1 MSTNIVEGLWEMGNG
16 KSFKNSYPLSHL
28 PSPLKKPELLAPAG
42 NFEKLQAALIYG
54 ADAIYFGGKNFSLRA
69 FGDNF
74 TREEILKAVEFTHGL
89 GKKIYA
95 AVNIFA
101 HNADFAAL
109 ADYLKFLARAG
120 VDAVLISDLGVLSLA
135 KELTDLKIHVSTQ
148 ANVTNWRTAK
158 FFHELGAERIVL
170 ARELTREEISDI
182 KNNCK
187 AEVEIFIH
195 GAMCISYSGRCWL
208 SKFLTG
214 RDANLG
220 ACTHSCRWKYNL
232 VEETRA
238 GEYFPVG
245 EDERGSYVM
254 NSKDLC
260 LLPCLDEVIQSGV
273 ASLKIEGRMKSVNY
287 VASVVKVYRAAIDS
301 YFDNP
306 NDFKIRAEWT
316 DELNKIAHRPYTTG
330 FFMGDGKP
338 TEIYGTSK
346 PARASEF
353 LGIVREF
360 DSATMTATIEQRGKF
375 ELGERVEFFQP
386 NRETF
391 SQSITSMQDADGQEI
406 FSAPHAQQLVKIFVD
421 KPVEIWSLMR
431 SGNCGR

>member
-1 MSTNIVEGLWEMGNG
+1 MSTNIDKGEREKGNG
-16 KSFKNSYPLSHL
+16 KSLLSAYPFSHF
-28 PSPLKKPELLAPAG
+28 PFPLKKPELLAPAG

-54 ADAIYFGGKNFSLRA
+54 ADAVYFGGKNFSLRA

-95 AVNIFA
+95 ATNIFA
-101 HNADFAAL
+101 HNTDISAL
-109 ADYLKFLARAG
+109 ADYLKFLSRAG

-135 KELTDLKIHVSTQ
+135 KELTDSKIHVSTQ
-148 ANVTNWRTAK
+148 ANVTNWQAAK

-170 ARELTREEISDI
+170 ARELTCAEISEI
-182 KNNCK
+182 KSHCA
-187 AEVEIFIH
+187 AELEIFVH

-214 RDANLG
+214 RDANSG

-232 VEETRA
+232 VEEKRA
-238 GEYFPVG
+238 GEFFPVG

-260 LLPCLDEVIQSGV
+260 LLPYLDKVIQSGV

-287 VASVVKVYRAAIDS
+287 VAGVVKVYREAIDS

-306 NDFKIRAEWT
+306 NDFKIRDEWL

-330 FFMGDGKP
+330 FFMSDGKP
-338 TEIYGTSK
+338 TEIYETSK
-346 PARASEF
+346 PSRAADF
-353 LGIVREF
+353 LGIVRGF
-360 DSATMTATIEQRGKF
+360 DLSTMTATIEQRGKF
-375 ELGERVEFFQP
+375 EVGQSVEFLQP
-386 NRETF
+386 HGKTF
-391 SQSITSMQDADGQEI
+391 SQKIISMRDADGTEI
-406 FSAPHAQQLVKIFVD
+406 FSAPHAQQMVKIPVVE
-421 KPVEIWSLMR
+421 PVEIWSLMR
-431 SGNCGR
+431 S

>member
-1 MSTNIVEGLWEMGNG
+1 MSTNIV
-16 KSFKNSYPLSHL
+16 
-28 PSPLKKPELLAPAG
+28 KPELLAPAG
-42 NFEKLQAALIYG
+42 NLEKLQAALIYG
-54 ADAIYFGGKNFSLRA
+54 ADAVYFGGKNFSLRA

-74 TREEILKAVEFTHGL
+74 TREEILEAIDFTHGL

-101 HNADFAAL
+101 HNADIAAL

-120 VDAVLISDLGVLSLA
+120 VDAVLISDLGVLTLA

-148 ANVTNWRTAK
+148 ANVTNWRAAK

-170 ARELTREEISDI
+170 ARELTCAEILDI
-182 KNNCK
+182 KANCA
-187 AEVEIFIH
+187 AELEIFIH

-232 VEETRA
+232 VEEKRA

-245 EDERGSYVM
+245 EDEHGSYVM

-260 LLPCLDEVIQSGV
+260 LLPYLDKVIQSGV
-273 ASLKIEGRMKSVNY
+273 SSLKIEGRMKSINY
-287 VASVVKVYRAAIDS
+287 VAGVVKVYRAAIDS

-306 NDFKIRAEWT
+306 NEFKIRDEWL
-316 DELNKIAHRPYTTG
+316 DELDKIAHRPYTTG
-330 FFMGDGKP
+330 FFMNDGKP
-338 TEIYGTSK
+338 TEIYNTSK
-346 PARASEF
+346 PRRSSDF
-353 LGIVREF
+353 LGIVRDF
-360 DSATMTATIEQRGKF
+360 DASTMTATIEQRGKF
-375 ELGERVEFFQP
+375 EVGDCVEFFQP
-386 NRETF
+386 HGETF
-391 SQSITSMQDADGQEI
+391 SQTITLMRDAEGQEI
-406 FSAPHAQQLVKIFVD
+406 LSAPHAQQLVKIPIVA
-421 KPVEIWSLMR
+421 PVEIWSLIR
-431 SGNCGR
+431 RG

>member
-1 MSTNIVEGLWEMGNG
+1 MSINIV
-16 KSFKNSYPLSHL
+16 
-28 PSPLKKPELLAPAG
+28 KPELLAPAG
-42 NFEKLQAALIYG
+42 NFKKLQAALIYG
-54 ADAIYFGGKNFSLRA
+54 ADAVYFGGKNFSLRA

-101 HNADFAAL
+101 HNADLDAL
-109 ADYLKFLARAG
+109 ADYLKFLDRAG
-120 VDAVLISDLGVLSLA
+120 VDAVLISDLGVLTLA
-135 KELTDLKIHVSTQ
+135 KELTDLKIHISTQ
-148 ANVTNWRTAK
+148 ANVTNWRAAK

-170 ARELTREEISDI
+170 ARELTCAEILDI
-182 KNNCK
+182 KENCA
-187 AEVEIFIH
+187 AELEIFVH

-232 VEETRA
+232 VEEKRA
-238 GEYFPVG
+238 GEFFPIG

-260 LLPCLDEVIQSGV
+260 LLPYLDKVIQSGV
-273 ASLKIEGRMKSVNY
+273 TSLKIEGRMKSVNY
-287 VASVVKVYRAAIDS
+287 VAGVVKVYRAAIDS

-306 NDFKIRAEWT
+306 NDFKTRDEWL

-330 FFMGDGKP
+330 FFMSDGEP
-338 TEIYGTSK
+338 TEIYDTSK
-346 PARASEF
+346 PSRSTEF

-360 DSATMTATIEQRGKF
+360 NLETMTATIEQRGKF
-375 ELGERVEFFQP
+375 EVGDRAEFFQP
-386 NRETF
+386 HGETF
-391 SQSITSMQDADGQEI
+391 SQEITSMRDADGQEI
-406 FSAPHAQQLVKIFVD
+406 LSAPHAQQIVKIRVD
-421 KPVEIWSLMR
+421 KPVEIWSLIR
-431 SGNCGR
+431 S